1 MPRISSIE
9 WGPPRQNSQKLE
21 KNIQIG
27 PQAAEIEIV
36 IINILDTEEDM
47 ELESEICPSSQVT
60 LVHQYSNLAMDSYH
74 GYTTVYTRNHVETQ
88 VMMIQG
94 PNSMEYKCRKRPEV
108 TRYEIDHQHH

>member
-1 MPRISSIE
+1 MNTHVYANWPSPKLQRLSVVDRYTRIQWSE
-9 WGPPRQNSQKLE
+9 FFLNVFHAVK
-21 KNIQIG
+21 
-27 PQAAEIEIV
+27 IV

-88 VMMIQG
+88 VMMNQVREDTFNLVFFFNNEKTI
-94 PNSMEYKCRKRPEV
+94 
-108 TRYEIDHQHH
+108 